1 MHNTLAKMPI
11 LKVVLPFSI
20 GIIISRIIH
29 LPISLILITTILC
42 ACFYFFIAHKSSPYT
57 KLSKSYLV
65 NIPLT
70 ITIFFIGILYSYLK
84 SPQEID
90 TENTT
95 SAIGIIESIK
105 HNDTSCNLHINV
117 LQYTD
122 TLGNTSKINSK
133 ISSWIENNDYTLSE
147 GDIINFKFI
156 PQLIKN
162 NGNPDEFDYA
172 GYMKNKGVIYHTF
185 IRNNEYKVI
194 GHKNNIFTY
203 ARIIQNRLIDYLLS
217 SSLTPETK
225 YFFITIL
232 LGEDSFLDLNT
243 RNAFSH
249 AGISHIL
256 ALSGLHICII
266 AFLISFILLPL
277 DYIGCKRIR
286 HITTLLSIIAFAFVT
301 GLSVSVIRATI
312 MMTFVILAHLL
323 YRKNTSMNALFASVL
338 IILIINPYSIYD
350 IGLQLSFLSVFI
362 ILAFAH
368 KIAIIS
374 PQKQLLHFTYSI
386 FSTSLIVSIGTI
398 FLTAYYFNTIS
409 YVSIITNCIIIPLLP
424 IIILI
429 GIIYLSF
436 LILGFDFTFLS
447 NILNG
452 LYKVIIDIS
461 HLGDYL
467 YLETYI
473 SPLILT
479 FTFLIFTLVVLY
491 NIHPQKIIYIHSII
505 ILIIGTI
512 TLKSIENNVNII
524 QSGVVIFQH
533 NKSTPILTI
542 NNTKAT
548 LTVYNE
554 NFDIETF
561 KHYHK
566 KFLTKH
572 NIDSISYRYHSTDIH
587 TTLDNYK
594 IAVICENSI
603 TKLSR
608 TPQIKV
614 DIVLV
619 TKGFYGNIEDIL
631 RNYSPQI
638 IIFSSNI
645 YYKRVK
651 QLIQECKA
659 LKQTFHSIS
668 SDGAVWSFNGK
679 LNITPHVRQQ

>member
-42 ACFYFFIAHKSSPYT
+42 ACFYFFITHKSSPYT

-65 NIPLT
+65 NIPLA

-172 GYMKNKGVIYHTF
+172 SYMKNKGVIYHTF

-232 LGEDSFLDLNT
+232 LGEDSFLELNT

-338 IILIINPYSIYD
+338 IILIINP
-350 IGLQLSFLSVFI
+350 
-362 ILAFAH
+362 
-368 KIAIIS
+368 
-374 PQKQLLHFTYSI
+374 
-386 FSTSLIVSIGTI
+386 
-398 FLTAYYFNTIS
+398 
-409 YVSIITNCIIIPLLP
+409 
-424 IIILI
+424 
-429 GIIYLSF
+429 
-436 LILGFDFTFLS
+436 
-447 NILNG
+447 
-452 LYKVIIDIS
+452 
-461 HLGDYL
+461 
-467 YLETYI
+467 
-473 SPLILT
+473 
-479 FTFLIFTLVVLY
+479 
-491 NIHPQKIIYIHSII
+491 
-505 ILIIGTI
+505 
-512 TLKSIENNVNII
+512 
-524 QSGVVIFQH
+524 
-533 NKSTPILTI
+533 
-542 NNTKAT
+542 
-548 LTVYNE
+548 
-554 NFDIETF
+554 
-561 KHYHK
+561 
-566 KFLTKH
+566 
-572 NIDSISYRYHSTDIH
+572 
-587 TTLDNYK
+587 
-594 IAVICENSI
+594 
-603 TKLSR
+603 
-608 TPQIKV
+608 
-614 DIVLV
+614 
-619 TKGFYGNIEDIL
+619 
-631 RNYSPQI
+631 
-638 IIFSSNI
+638 
-645 YYKRVK
+645 
-651 QLIQECKA
+651 
-659 LKQTFHSIS
+659 
-668 SDGAVWSFNGK
+668 
-679 LNITPHVRQQ
+679 

>member
-42 ACFYFFIAHKSSPYT
+42 ACFYFFITHKSSPYT

-65 NIPLT
+65 NIPLA

-105 HNDTSCNLHINV
+105 HNDTSCKLHINV

-203 ARIIQNRLIDYLLS
+203 ARIIQNRHIDYLLS

-350 IGLQLSFLSVFI
+350 IGFQLSFLSVFI

-533 NKSTPILTI
+533 NKSTPILAI

-631 RNYSPQI
+631 RNYSPKI